1 MSTDASSSNQPAV
14 IPGSSPATLDAP
26 ERGDLGRASRVG
38 IRVMLIGIGGLLL
51 WAAFAPLDEGVPT
64 PGIVSIDT
72 KRKPVQ
78 HVSGG
83 IVKQVFVHEGEFVKE
98 GQALIQLDPQV
109 ARANYEAMRQ
119 RYLGLRAVQG
129 RLLAEQAGRG
139 AIDIPPEL
147 RGAEAD
153 PLIRSQI
160 LNQTQLL
167 KSRRAA
173 LQADVQSIEENI
185 KGQEGL
191 LKAYG
196 EMGRN
201 RRQQQA
207 LLAEEL
213 KHTREMVEQGY
224 APRNRQLELER
235 MVADA
240 NAGLAELTGNS
251 AKALHSIA
259 ELRERVMLRQQE
271 YRKEVETQLAEV
283 VRDVQA
289 DTEKYSSFKA
299 DLERTDLKAPAA
311 GQVVGLAVQTAGAVV
326 QAGQKLM
333 DIVPDG
339 EALLLETHIAPHLID
354 HVHVGLQAD
363 VRFSAFAHSPQ
374 LVVQGQV
381 ESISRDV
388 LVDQPGGVTYYLA
401 RVRVLPEGMKT
412 LGSRQMQAG
421 MPVEVIIRTG
431 ERSLLKYLLGPLTKR
446 LAASMKEE

>member
-1 MSTDASSSNQPAV
+1 MSTEESSINQPAV
-14 IPGSSPATLDAP
+14 IPRSSPATVDAP
-26 ERGDLGRASRVG
+26 VRVDLGRASRIG
-38 IRVMLIGIGGLLL
+38 IRVMLVGIGGLLL
-51 WAAFAPLDEGVPT
+51 WAALAPLDEGVPT
-64 PGIVSIDT
+64 QGIVSIDT

-78 HVSGG
+78 HLSGG
-83 IVKQVFVHEGEFVKE
+83 IVKQVLVREGELVKE
-98 GQALIQLDPQV
+98 GQLLIQLDPMV
-109 ARANYEAMRQ
+109 ARATYEAVRQ

-139 AIDIPPEL
+139 VIDIQTEL
-147 RGAEAD
+147 RDAETD

-173 LQADVQSIEENI
+173 LQADVQSIEENV

-191 LKAYG
+191 LQAYD

-207 LLAEEL
+207 LLSEEL
-213 KHTREMVEQGY
+213 KHTRDMVEQGY

-240 NAGLAELTGNS
+240 NAGLAELAGNS
-251 AKALHSIA
+251 AKARHSIA
-259 ELRERVMLRQQE
+259 ELRERVVLRQQE

-289 DTEKYSSFKA
+289 DTEKYSAVKA
-299 DLERTDLKAPAA
+299 DLGRTDIKSPAA
-311 GQVVGLAVQTAGAVV
+311 GQVVGLAVQTTGAVV
-326 QAGQKLM
+326 QAGQKVM

-339 EALLLETHIAPHLID
+339 EILLLEAHIAPHLID
-354 HVHVGLQAD
+354 HVQVGLHAD
-363 VRFSAFAHSPQ
+363 VRFSAFSHSPQ

-381 ESISRDV
+381 ESISRDI

-401 RVRVLPEGMKT
+401 RVKVLPQGMKT

-421 MPVEVIIRTG
+421 MPVEIIIRTG

-446 LAASMKEE
+446 LAASMTEE